1 MKKIDYNL
9 IIKSI
14 IFLIITII
22 LKFSYIPSLTDNN
35 NYYNML
41 IFWGNN
47 SIANLIWLLP
57 IIFLN
62 YQLTKKFVYKAIN
75 FNTRYV
81 NRNHYINH
89 LLMINFIYCLFLSI
103 FFSLIQILIFIKFNN
118 LNLSYNIFS
127 CIITYFWINY
137 LLNLCVIFLS
147 LLIRKYIYSVV
158 IIILL
163 FCLILIT
170 LNLLKLYIIC
180 LISIVLCTFMNYAI
194 RKKYF
199 MIDLGGVLK

>member
-1 MKKIDYNL
+1 MKKIDYHL
-9 IIKSI
+9 IVKSI

-22 LKFSYIPSLTDNN
+22 LKFSYIPSLADNS

-41 IFWGNN
+41 IFWGK
-47 SIANLIWLLP
+47 SSMVNLIWLLP
-57 IIFLN
+57 IVFLN

-75 FNTRYV
+75 FNTRYI
-81 NRNHYINH
+81 NRNYYINY
-89 LLMINFIYCLFLSI
+89 LLVLNFIYCLFLSVL
-103 FFSLIQILIFIKFNN
+103 FSLTQILVFIKINN
-118 LNLSYNIFS
+118 LTLNPNIFS

-137 LLNLCVIFLS
+137 LFDLSVIFLS
-147 LLIRKYIYSVV
+147 LLIRKYIYSIV

-163 FCLILIT
+163 FCLMLIN
-170 LNLLKLYIIC
+170 LNLLKLSIIC
-180 LISIVLCTFMNYAI
+180 SVSIVLCILMNYVI